1 MTNLSQLLPS
11 FVIAQTVHRRVNK
24 TVWPPVSGHA
34 KGFMQRGRRHP
45 VDLSRAVR
53 PRGYGDYSWHPYQ
66 HLRPFGTQRR
76 ARLWGQCVLEHLQHR
91 RFFFWRWRFASSRPI
106 GLHGRLPAS
115 ELAVIRDQGQPDSA
129 CTIVDISLG
138 GAKNCGSPAGVG
150 ESRRSRRF
158 IAARRRFAT
167 TFPVS
172 SAGPK
177 GQVLAMGS
185 VLFSRR
191 EFRCAVRLRPDSSPV
206 PITARSTTSTCLKCC
221 SPPARDS
228 AIEAIQTV
236 KLGVRGNE
244 RLQDESGGRFLRA
257 RRGKGRMP
265 SDVRTARSRPPI
277 KSRASSSGILLIKCR
292 RRHGRI
298 ALIASLARGSI
309 FSRTKVC
316 YPAQATGLKQILLC
330 IANSL
335 R

>member
-1 MTNLSQLLPS
+1 MC
-11 FVIAQTVHRRVNK
+11 
-24 TVWPPVSGHA
+24 SGA
-34 KGFMQRGRRHP
+34 
-45 VDLSRAVR
+45 STT
-53 PRGYGDYSWHPYQ
+53 S
-66 HLRPFGTQRR
+66 
-76 ARLWGQCVLEHLQHR
+76 

-115 ELAVIRDQGQPDSA
+115 EPAVIRDQGQPDSA

-206 PITARSTTSTCLKCC
+206 PIHGTIDDIDVPQVLFAGRHETL
-221 SPPARDS
+221 

-309 FSRTKVC
+309 LSRTKVC